1 MTRRGL
7 EIRVGIVVVVAAL
20 ILVLGVMWFQRFHLV
35 ENRYRFFARFG
46 EVGGLKVDDQVFIDG
61 VVNGRVESVT
71 LDATGVVVRLGIR
84 EGVIISEDSRVSL
97 QSTGMMGERY
107 VAINRG
113 TSPRT
118 IAAGDTVHGQ
128 FMMGLSE
135 LMGGAG
141 EILEDVAEASRSLRE
156 ILETFSHDGK
166 LQSSIDDLSAASSN
180 LRAITDENQPKL
192 ASAIAGIERVSTR
205 MDTLVARHY
214 ASLDSSLAGL
224 GRTGQN
230 VDVAVQNLSSA
241 SEDLKEITRRLRD
254 GEGTVGKL
262 LADDEFIDR
271 LDSTV
276 TKLDSLITDIMLHPG
291 RYVTLE
297 LF

>member
-1 MTRRGL
+1 
-7 EIRVGIVVVVAAL
+7 VVVVAAV
-20 ILVLGVMWFQRFHLV
+20 ILVLGVMWFQRFQLV
-35 ENRYRFFARFG
+35 EDRYGFFVRFS
-46 EVGGLKVDDQVFIDG
+46 EVGGLKVEDQVFIDG
-61 VVNGRVESVT
+61 VVSGRVESVALGT
-71 LDATGVVVRLGIR
+71 TGVVVRLGIR
-84 EGVIISEDSRVSL
+84 EGVSFPDDSRVRL
-97 QSTGMMGERY
+97 QSAGMMGERY

-113 TSPRT
+113 VSSRP
-118 IAAGDTVHGQ
+118 IAPGDTVDGD

-141 EILEDVAEASRSLRE
+141 EVLDEVAEASRNLRE
-156 ILETFSHDGK
+156 VLETFSRDGK
-166 LQSSIDDLSAASSN
+166 LESSIEDLSEASAN

-192 ASAIAGIERVSTR
+192 ATAIAGIERVSTR
-205 MDTLVARHY
+205 MDSLIAKHY
-214 ASLDSSLAGL
+214 ASLDSSLAGI

-230 VDVAVQNLSSA
+230 VEAAVQNLSSA

-262 LADDEFIDR
+262 LADDELIDR
-271 LDSTV
+271 LNTTV
-276 TKLDSLITDIMLHPG
+276 LKLDSLITDIKLHPG